1 MSDKKRK
8 LNVEGD
14 LGNIT
19 RDQLNILFKNKRA
32 QGGGPVED
40 VQISEDKKSA
50 VIIFKDPEAVDLIM
64 SRGDIVVIN
73 DIQLKVSRLFD
84 VPDLGSHRAETNVN
98 DTVLPSEPKQLSK
111 SFSENASAEIELE
124 PTSLSKK
131 TNKLKVI
138 GFPEDVT
145 KDQLTI
151 LFKNKRGQG
160 GGPVEAI
167 NISEDKTSAVII
179 FKETEAVDLVMSR
192 GDTVIFSG
200 IPLKVSPLYDE
211 TDTSPKAITEIS
223 EMLLSSGIKSNNSA
237 ENVSAEAKLIP
248 TSLSK
253 KTNKLKV
260 TGFPEDVTKDQLIIL
275 FKNKR
280 GQGGGPVEAINISE
294 DKTSAAII
302 FKETEAV
309 DLVMSRGDT
318 VIFSGIPLKVSPL
331 YDETDTSPKA
341 ITEISEMLLSSGIK
355 SNNSAE
361 NVSAE
366 AKLIPTSLSKK
377 TNKLKVT
384 GFPEDVTKDQLII
397 LFKNKRG
404 QGGGPVEAINI
415 SEDKT
420 SAAII
425 FKETEAVDLV
435 MSRGDTVIF
444 SGIPLKVS
452 PLYDET
458 DTSPK
463 AITEIS
469 EMLLSSGIKSNN
481 SAENVSAEAKLIPTS
496 LSKKTNKLKVIGFP
510 EDVTKDQLT
519 ILFKNKRGQGGGP
532 VEAINISEDKTSAVI
547 IFKETEAVDLVVSR
561 GDTVIFS
568 GIPLKV
574 SPLYDETDA
583 SSDTSTDIS
592 EIPLSSEIKSESSNS
607 SENVSREVEFI
618 PRSLPKKTNKLLVRG
633 IPDSVTKDHLNIFF
647 KNKKRLGGGPVE
659 EIVFLEDK
667 TSAVIIFKENEAV
680 DLVMSRGETV
690 IFSSSPLNV
699 SPFYDETDD
708 SCEAK
713 TEIIEMPLSSGIKSE
728 SNNSA
733 EIVSSGDKLKP
744 SNSSMKTNKLKV
756 SGIPEQI
763 SKDQLSLLFKNK
775 RGQGGGPVEAINLT
789 EDGTSAVVIFKES
802 EAVDL
807 VMSRGSTVTI
817 SKVSLEVS
825 PLYDETDDS
834 TCTNSE
840 MSEIKLSSKTNSKSK
855 HSSENVSSGDKL
867 KPSSSS
873 KKTNKLK
880 VTGLPDEV
888 TKDQLHIFFKN
899 KRGQGGGQ
907 IEAIHIPKDG
917 TNAIVIFK
925 KTEAVDL
932 IMSRGNTVTYFNT
945 TLTVKPYYKEITT
958 ETPEAQDNI
967 TEDSEM
973 HMSIKQK
980 KRKPKVEN
988 RKMSTNMVTSDSE
1001 GSCTLTEKEKEKP
1014 LSFKKMEKEKT
1025 KTLET
1030 PPSKKNDK
1038 DKQEDTTEFAL
1049 HNTTVKIKLHSIDTC
1064 KDTYIY
1070 YLEDESLNIGPFHEE
1085 SLMLDGLHNIIYVTF
1100 HTQKD
1105 AKSFCQKKHPPDLE
1119 ISKVEMATEEDFKT
1133 YPNYIFLKGN
1143 LENLGALAEQINEKT
1158 GLEVSD
1164 IIQEDD
1170 LDACIVKLDPR
1181 FCDDITQL
1189 TWTLT
1194 SVGSNKMITAPV
1206 YKKNCVSVSGLT
1218 PDVSI
1223 PTLKRYLEN
1232 KKRSGGGKTKSLVQI
1247 AEDEVVVYF
1256 EDDVD
1261 LTALISREDHT
1272 IEHTDLIIS
1281 RYYPCLSRNYM
1292 KKDDSLKVKPD
1303 KNQPLP
1309 SKTFSKK
1316 KQLQLNPGSLMS
1328 VYIVKKQGPIFVGV
1342 LTLTP
1347 YAFPYLKGQ
1356 KHKLENIAREA
1367 YCEMTL
1373 FPQML
1378 QLKLNWPEKLEAK
1391 EVKQKLENGL
1401 KEISNYLKQFAVLTF
1416 TMNESEAQHFQHFCT
1431 GKVDIFYHEES
1442 SKMIVINLDSQT
1454 SLKALIHHLY
1464 DEFIQQGKDQQDAS
1478 RLIEIK
1484 KKLSLSEGAEKINVS
1499 TDISKAKSELKVSV
1513 EEKTFQHSEEVSLD
1527 KFEIKLLEKC
1537 LFFDQFK
1544 ETYKETKINLDNDTN
1559 KVILM
1564 GNDRSQ
1570 LNSIHLDILNKCK
1583 QDVGFSKL
1591 ESVTADQMK
1600 LLKKDNVQKKVDSM
1614 LDNCY
1619 MQCNENDVKL
1629 YYLKSG
1635 SVNISDAEKKIRSQV
1650 EVTKKPI
1657 NQDMLKILES
1667 SDGSTFLSSL
1677 TDPNSGFNTV
1687 IQLDSNNQELMI
1699 ICPGDQIYQLN
1710 KSVDNYLET
1719 NKLHQKEISLSYGKQ
1734 QFINKYLMEELN
1746 HLKSSLGRDATL
1758 EFLSD
1763 KCLIKGLR
1771 DPVSNCEVHINQL
1784 VSKID
1789 KNDVQLNFFG
1799 IDEFLHDP
1807 EGKSLLR
1814 EIEETHR
1821 CVIQF
1826 KSEAKKAPAPKVAIK
1841 PPTLI
1846 AKCSLRDVNISF
1858 FQGNIFGLKADAVV
1872 NPLDSSF
1879 QFVSAIN
1886 RELIQQGGLEIQRE
1900 FERSN
1905 TSSSVGS
1912 VVETSSGSLSKVKN
1926 IIHAVCPVYLD
1937 YQQEKELELTVKAC
1951 LHHAAN
1957 KNYSTISLPTVGLG
1971 KILKF
1976 PLLPAC
1982 KILLESIKSSLES
1995 GRHSFKDIFLCD
2007 VNSDNIKEIMDRFE
2021 AQGIE
2026 IEHFNKPTDKKEPTK
2041 SHSRSPPKSFAKKSW
2056 DFKNMKVDIV
2066 LGEINKQ
2073 DTDIIVITVD
2083 KSLDLSKGRLAKTIL
2098 REAGD
2103 DIQNELLNRFSDGVR
2118 TGDFAESSGGNLQCK
2133 HIFHACLSRFRGDT
2147 VQMEHLVYKLL
2158 EGANRLKAKSI
2169 SLPALGTGNLGYSP
2183 EDSAEVIMKT
2193 IENFAAQ
2200 NPHFSLKISIVVF
2213 PRDTDVAQAFKSARE
2228 SFATGGQSDIEE
2240 EASSASYFG
2249 SFKKHL
2255 ASYFSKAPTDNK
2267 GIQKYGN
2274 VSLKIK
2280 QGDITKE
2287 RNSDVIVNGIKDS
2300 MDLSH
2305 SGQVCKTLL
2314 KICGQELQD
2323 ECSRKIDEMKT
2334 DGLVVTSAPKLQ
2346 CKNII
2351 HISQD
2356 QFSKCLDKGVTKI
2369 LLEAEKIGASTLSL
2383 PVLGAGSR
2391 HANHHSIKKSI
2402 LSAIEQ
2408 FGNSG
2413 AKKLTKIKLVI
2424 FDPHVFNVFMGHG
2437 EAKVH
2442 SSHDKSIANM
2452 PPISVSQKAE
2462 LVIYSDSAEQRMLA
2476 EKKLKEKCKAAF
2488 KEEKDTEQNLTKL
2501 SNAQIKSLEYLG
2513 LQNRIKVTV
2522 RAQEHLLITEGFQP
2536 TGMLQVHKQL
2546 KKLVVEAVGKHHM
2559 SLLHAVPSSIEWQY
2573 KQGDKWRSFDSVLN
2587 SETEREFKNKSDTF
2601 EITDMKG
2608 RKISINFKKMKE
2620 TFQEEQGGKQSFDIR
2635 RYDKTK
2641 SVSEPLP
2648 RKWDKMS
2655 KGENLKMVQVQPGS
2669 EEYTKVEQ
2677 HFTSKGGNLPIK
2689 KIERIQNKAL
2699 YQQFSVKKRDIDA
2712 HNPKGHQNE
2721 LKLFHGTAA
2730 QTVPFINENGFDRSH
2745 CGVNGTAYGKGVY
2758 FALNSSYS
2766 VGYAK
2771 SDILGNRYM
2780 YVARVL
2786 TGENVTTNGNTQFLP
2801 NKPGTNRPY
2810 DSGGSIPHGIYVIFH
2825 DAQVYPEYLITF

>member
-64 SRGDIVVIN
+64 SRGDIVVII
-73 DIQLKVSRLFD
+73 DIHLKVSRLCD
-84 VPDLGSHRAETNVN
+84 VPDKGNYRAETNVN
-98 DTVLPSEPKQLSK
+98 DTVLSSEPKQLSK
-111 SFSENASAEIELE
+111 SFSEVELE

-131 TNKLKVI
+131 TNKLKVT

-145 KDQLTI
+145 KDQLNI
-151 LFKNKRGQG
+151 LFKNRRGQGGGPVEAINISEDKTSAAIIFKETEAVDLVMSRGDSVILSGIPLQVSPLYDETDASPEAITEISEMSLSSGIKSESNNSENISAETKWIPTSLSKKTNKLKVIGIHEDITKDQLNILFKNRRGQG

-192 GDTVIFSG
+192 GDTVIFSD

-211 TDTSPKAITEIS
+211 TDASPKAITEIS
-223 EMLLSSGIKSNNSA
+223 EMSLSSGIKS
-237 ENVSAEAKLIP
+237 E
-248 TSLSK
+248 
-253 KTNKLKV
+253 
-260 TGFPEDVTKDQLIIL
+260 
-275 FKNKR
+275 
-280 GQGGGPVEAINISE
+280 
-294 DKTSAAII
+294 
-302 FKETEAV
+302 
-309 DLVMSRGDT
+309 
-318 VIFSGIPLKVSPL
+318 
-331 YDETDTSPKA
+331 
-341 ITEISEMLLSSGIK
+341 
-355 SNNSAE
+355 SNNSE
-361 NVSAE
+361 NISAE
-366 AKLIPTSLSKK
+366 
-377 TNKLKVT
+377 
-384 GFPEDVTKDQLII
+384 TKW
-397 LFKNKRG
+397 
-404 QGGGPVEAINI
+404 
-415 SEDKT
+415 
-420 SAAII
+420 
-425 FKETEAVDLV
+425 
-435 MSRGDTVIF
+435 
-444 SGIPLKVS
+444 
-452 PLYDET
+452 
-458 DTSPK
+458 
-463 AITEIS
+463 
-469 EMLLSSGIKSNN
+469 
-481 SAENVSAEAKLIPTS
+481 IPTS
-496 LSKKTNKLKVIGFP
+496 LSKKTNKLKVIGIH
-510 EDVTKDQLT
+510 EDITKDQLN
-519 ILFKNKRGQGGGP
+519 ILFKNRRGQGGGP

-547 IFKETEAVDLVVSR
+547 IFKETEAVDLVMSR

-568 GIPLKV
+568 DIPLKV

-583 SSDTSTDIS
+583 SPKAITEIS
-592 EIPLSSEIKSESSNS
+592 EMSLSSGIKSESNNSENISAETKWIPTSLSKKTNKLKVIGIHEDITKDQLNILFKNRRGQGGGPVEAINISEDKTSAVIIFKETEAVDLVMSRGDTVIFSDIPLKVSPLYDETDASPKAITEISEMSLSSGIKSESNS
-607 SENVSREVEFI
+607 SLQNVSREVEFI
-618 PRSLPKKTNKLLVRG
+618 PRSLPKKTNKLIVRG
-633 IPDSVTKDHLNIFF
+633 IPDGVTKDHLNIFF
-647 KNKKRLGGGPVE
+647 KNQKRLGGGPVE

-708 SCEAK
+708 SYEAK

-733 EIVSSGDKLKP
+733 ENVSAGAKLIP
-744 SNSSMKTNKLKV
+744 INQPMKTNKLKV
-756 SGIPEQI
+756 RGIPEHMSI

-817 SKVSLEVS
+817 SNVSLEVS

-840 MSEIKLSSKTNSKSK
+840 MREIKLSSKTNSKSK

-880 VTGLPDEV
+880 VTGLPDKV
-888 TKDQLHIFFKN
+888 TKDQLNIFFKN
-899 KRGQGGGQ
+899 KRGQGGGH

-925 KTEAVDL
+925 ETEAVDL
-932 IMSRGNTVTYFNT
+932 IMSRGNTVTYLNA

-973 HMSIKQK
+973 HRSIKQK
-980 KRKPKVEN
+980 KKKPKVEN
-988 RKMSTNMVTSDSE
+988 RKMSTNKVTSDSE
-1001 GSCTLTEKEKEKP
+1001 GSCKLTEKEKEKP
-1014 LSFKKMEKEKT
+1014 LSFKKMEKEKS
-1025 KTLET
+1025 KKGET
-1030 PPSKKNDK
+1030 PPTKENDK
-1038 DKQEDTTEFAL
+1038 GKQEDNLEFAF
-1049 HNTTVKIKLHSIDTC
+1049 HNTTVKIKLRSIDTC

-1105 AKSFCQKKHPPDLE
+1105 AKSFCQKKHPPDLG

-1133 YPNYIFLKGN
+1133 YLNYIFLKGN

-1170 LDACIVKLDPR
+1170 LDACIVKFDPHV
-1181 FCDDITQL
+1181 CDDITEL
-1189 TWTLT
+1189 TWRLT
-1194 SVGSNKMITAPV
+1194 SVGGNKMITAPV
-1206 YKKNCVSVSGLT
+1206 YKNNCVSVSGLT

-1232 KKRSGGGKTKSLVQI
+1232 KKRNGGGKTKSLVQI

-1256 EDDVD
+1256 ENDVD
-1261 LTALISREDHT
+1261 LTALLSKEDHA
-1272 IEHTDLIIS
+1272 IENTDLIIS
-1281 RYYPCLSRNYM
+1281 CYYPCLSRNYV
-1292 KKDDSLKVKPD
+1292 KKDDSLKVKPE

-1316 KQLQLNPGSLMS
+1316 KQLQVTPGSLMS
-1328 VYIVKKQGPIFVGV
+1328 AYTVKKQGLIFVGM

-1347 YAFPYLKGQ
+1347 YAFPYLKEQ
-1356 KHKLENIAREA
+1356 KHKLENIAQEA

-1373 FPQML
+1373 FPQIL
-1378 QLKLNWPEKLEAK
+1378 QLKLKWPLKIEAK
-1391 EVKQKLENGL
+1391 EVKQKLENGC
-1401 KEISNYLKQFAVLTF
+1401 KEISNYLNQFAVLTF

-1431 GKVDIFYHEES
+1431 GKVDILYLEES
-1442 SKMIVINLDSQT
+1442 SKMIVIRLDTQT

-1484 KKLSLSEGAEKINVS
+1484 KKLSLSEGAEKINVW

-1527 KFEIKLLEKC
+1527 KFEIKLFEKC

-1544 ETYKETKINLDNDTN
+1544 ETYKETKINLDYDTN
-1559 KVILM
+1559 KLILM
-1564 GNDRSQ
+1564 GNDKSQ
-1570 LNSIHLDILNKCK
+1570 LDAIHFEILNKCR

-1600 LLKKDNVQKKVDSM
+1600 LLKKGNVQKKVDSM

-1650 EVTKKPI
+1650 EVTKKKI

-1667 SDGSTFLSSL
+1667 SNGSTFLSSL
-1677 TDPNSGFNTV
+1677 TDHNNSFNTV
-1687 IQLDSNNQELMI
+1687 IQLDSNNQELLI

-1746 HLKSSLGRDATL
+1746 HLKSSLGRDASL

-1771 DPVSNCEVHINQL
+1771 DPVSNCEVHINKL
-1784 VSKID
+1784 LSKIE

-1799 IDEFLHDP
+1799 IDEFLHDS

-1814 EIEETHR
+1814 DIEETHR

-1905 TSSSVGS
+1905 ASSSVGS

-1937 YQQEKELELTVKAC
+1937 HQQVKELELTVKAC
-1951 LHHAAN
+1951 LHHAVA
-1957 KNYSTISLPTVGLG
+1957 KKYSTISLPTVGLG

-2007 VNSDNIKEIMDRFE
+2007 VNSDNIKEIMDMFE
-2021 AQGIE
+2021 ALGIE

-2041 SHSRSPPKSFAKKSW
+2041 SHSQSPPKSFAKKSW

-2147 VQMEHLVYKLL
+2147 VQMEHLVHNLL
-2158 EGANRLKAKSI
+2158 ERANTLKAKSI
-2169 SLPALGTGNLGYSP
+2169 SIPALGTGNLGYAP
-2183 EDSAEVIMKT
+2183 EDSADVIMKT
-2193 IENFAAQ
+2193 IEKFAAQ
-2200 NPHFSLKISIVVF
+2200 NPHFNLKINIVVF
-2213 PRDTDVAQAFKSARE
+2213 PRDTDVAQAFKAARE

-2240 EASSASYFG
+2240 EASSASFFG
-2249 SFKKHL
+2249 SFKKL

-2287 RNSDVIVNGIKDS
+2287 RNCDVIVNGIKDS

-2334 DGLVVTSAPKLQ
+2334 NGLVVTSAPKLQ

-2402 LSAIEQ
+2402 LGAIEQ

-2424 FDPHVFNVFMGHG
+2424 FDPHVFNIFMGHG

-2462 LVIYSDSAEQRMLA
+2462 LVIYSDNAKERMLA
-2476 EKKLKEKCKAAF
+2476 EKELNKNCKSAF

-2522 RAQEHLLITEGFQP
+2522 RAQEHLVIMEGFQ
-2536 TGMLQVHKQL
+2536 TAGMFQVHKQL
-2546 KKLVVEAVGKHHM
+2546 KKLVVEAVDKHHM

-2573 KQGDKWRSFDSVLN
+2573 KQGEKWRSFDSVLN

-2601 EITDMKG
+2601 ETTDMKG
-2608 RKISINFKKMKE
+2608 RKISINFQKMKE

-2635 RYDKTK
+2635 RYDKT
-2641 SVSEPLP
+2641 
-2648 RKWDKMS
+2648 R
-2655 KGENLKMVQVQPGS
+2655 
-2669 EEYTKVEQ
+2669 
-2677 HFTSKGGNLPIK
+2677 
-2689 KIERIQNKAL
+2689 
-2699 YQQFSVKKRDIDA
+2699 
-2712 HNPKGHQNE
+2712 
-2721 LKLFHGTAA
+2721 
-2730 QTVPFINENGFDRSH
+2730 
-2745 CGVNGTAYGKGVY
+2745 
-2758 FALNSSYS
+2758 
-2766 VGYAK
+2766 
-2771 SDILGNRYM
+2771 
-2780 YVARVL
+2780 
-2786 TGENVTTNGNTQFLP
+2786 
-2801 NKPGTNRPY
+2801 
-2810 DSGGSIPHGIYVIFH
+2810 
-2825 DAQVYPEYLITF
+2825 